1 MNNWNKIYKP
11 VVVLSVICVIVT
23 GALAL
28 TNDVTAPMIEAA
40 TRAAQERARKE
51 LVPDAVSF
59 EPVDGIS
66 VENVSEVYISDNGYA
81 VITASAKG
89 YGGPVVVMV
98 AFTPEDTILQV
109 KVTQQTETQGL
120 GSKIISDPNF
130 QSSFSGLAAE
140 QVELT
145 DVDAISGATR
155 SSKAVTAAVN
165 SAIEAY
171 GRIH

>member
-1 MNNWNKIYKP
+1 MNSWNKIYKP
-11 VVVLSVICVIVT
+11 IVVLGVICVIIT
-23 GALAL
+23 GALAFA
-28 TNDVTAPMIEAA
+28 NDVTAPIIESAI
-40 TRAAQERARKE
+40 RAAQEQARKE

-59 EPVDGIS
+59 EQVEGIS
-66 VENVSEVYISDNGYA
+66 VDHVSEVYISDNGCA

-98 AFTPEDTILQV
+98 AFTSEGTIRQI

-120 GSKIISDPNF
+120 GSKIVTDPDF
-130 QSSFSGLAAE
+130 QTSFSGLAA
-140 QVELT
+140 QYVELT

-171 GRIH
+171 GQIH

>member
-1 MNNWNKIYKP
+1 MNKWNKIVKP
-11 VVVLSVICVIVT
+11 IVALSVICIVIT

-28 TNDVTAPMIEAA
+28 TNKVTAPIIDQAI
-40 TRAAQERARKE
+40 RAAQEQARKD
-51 LVPDAVSF
+51 LVPEAVSF
-59 EPVDGIS
+59 EPVTGIT
-66 VENVSEVYISDNGYA
+66 VENVSEVYLSDNGHA

-98 AFTPEDTILQV
+98 AITPEGTVRQI

-120 GSKIISDPNF
+120 GSKIVTDPDF
-130 QSSFSGLAAE
+130 QASFSGLAAE
-140 QVELT
+140 KIELT

-165 SAIEAY
+165 AAIEAY
-171 GRIH
+171 GQIH